1 MLDQRIITLSG
12 WLRDR
17 AQGGEIY
24 LDSDETAAVL
34 QVLEGIRED
43 AQTLMRC
50 VVPDMARDDGH
61 GRAVAV
67 QSRRQGLRVVN
78 GGRCDEEN

>member
-1 MLDQRIITLSG
+1 MIDQRIITLSG

-17 AQGGEIY
+17 VQDEGIHLSTG
-24 LDSDETAAVL
+24 ETAAVL

-50 VVPDMARDDGH
+50 MVPDVARDCHGH
-61 GRAVAV
+61 AVAV
-67 QSRRQGLRVVN
+67 RSRRQGLRVVN
-78 GGRCDEEN
+78 GGRCDES